1 MRLFNLLLFSFT
13 SALLLAQGTNLGS
26 INYTPLLIANLSTP
40 YNETSGLVFH
50 QDTIFSIN
58 DSGNSPD
65 LHAMSAADGHHLYS
79 WQIANAQ
86 NQDWEALTKS
96 SSHLFIAD
104 VGNNAGNRSALDV
117 YYLPMST
124 LSTNTNSLTAQ
135 KQTFKFADQP
145 LSGLQMNAHN
155 FDCEAIFY
163 WQDSLHLF
171 TKNWDN
177 LWTKHYVLPCFWQD
191 TLSIL
196 PRDSI
201 FVDGL
206 ITDAAIDEDL
216 QMIYLLGYK
225 KELSGLYSAFM
236 YRFNNQSNTFLEGDY
251 QRIELG
257 STLSVG
263 QTEGICVS
271 QSGLGFISSEQIV
284 SFLTIP
290 PKLHQFHFDGV
301 FIQENHNEPM
311 IYFNAHML
319 YIPQE
324 VLKDFKLYDMS
335 GKEAISWGYAKNHQD
350 LSQLKPGTYFL
361 IGPNYSR
368 TWVKTN

>member
-1 MRLFNLLLFSFT
+1 M
-13 SALLLAQGTNLGS
+13 LAQGTNLGS
-26 INYTPLLIANLSTP
+26 INYTPLLVANLSSP

-58 DSGNSPD
+58 DSGNSPV
-65 LHAMSAADGHHLYS
+65 LHAMSAADGQHLHS
-79 WQIANAQ
+79 WQLSNAQ

-96 SSHLFIAD
+96 ATHLFIAD
-104 VGNNAGNRSALDV
+104 VGNNAGDRSTRDI
-117 YYLPMST
+117 YYVPMSAF
-124 LSTNTNSLTAQ
+124 STNDTSVSAQ
-135 KQTFKFADQP
+135 KQTFKLADQP
-145 LSGLQMNAHN
+145 LTGLQMNAHN
-155 FDCEAIFY
+155 FDCEALFY

-171 TKNWDN
+171 TKNWEN

-191 TLSIL
+191 TLSVW
-196 PRDSI
+196 PHDSI

-206 ITDAAIDEDL
+206 ITDAAIDVGP

-225 KELSGLYSAFM
+225 KEQSGLYSSFM
-236 YRFNNQSNTFLEGDY
+236 YRFNNQANTFLEGDY

-263 QTEGICVS
+263 QTEGLCIA
-271 QSGLGFISSEQIV
+271 QSGVGYISSEQIV

-290 PKLHQFHFDGV
+290 PKLHQFNFNSLLV
-301 FIQENHNEPM
+301 TEVQVNPL
-311 IYFNAHML
+311 IYFNANML
-319 YIPQE
+319 YMPQE
-324 VLKDFKLYDMS
+324 SIKDFRLYDTS
-335 GKEAISWGYAKNHQD
+335 GKEAITWQLGKNHQD
-350 LSQLKPGTYFL
+350 LSQLKTGTYFL